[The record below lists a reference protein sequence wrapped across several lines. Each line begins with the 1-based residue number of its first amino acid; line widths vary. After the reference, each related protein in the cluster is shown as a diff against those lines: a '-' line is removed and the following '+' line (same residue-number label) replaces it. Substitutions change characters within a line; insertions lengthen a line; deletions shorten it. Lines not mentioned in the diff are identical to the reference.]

1 VTTPH
6 PIDIATELKS
16 LGPERLEDRTS
27 EYYSNFGGPFGGCTA
42 ATLLRAVMQDERR
55 QGPPV
60 ALTVNFCAA
69 IADGAFEIACRE
81 KRTGRSTQHWSLELT
96 QSERVAATASVVC
109 GQHRAVWS
117 HHPASPPMIAPPETL
132 PEFKRPRE
140 GGWLDRYEMRFAK
153 GQTDFIPRDPTELR
167 DPVSLLWMR
176 DKPERPLDYVA
187 LASMSDAFIIR
198 AFVVRGAFVPV
209 GTVTL
214 TTFFHGDEAAMA
226 RQGTQPLLCQA
237 TARTF
242 SGGFF
247 DQSAELWG
255 ADGHLLATSAQI
267 VWYKE

>member
-1 VTTPH
+1 MTAH
-6 PIDIATELKS
+6 PLDIATELKRV
-16 LGPERLEDRTS
+16 GPDRLAGSTS

-42 ATLLRAVMQDERR
+42 ATLLRAVMEDERR

-69 IADGAFEIACRE
+69 ISEGAFEIACRE
-81 KRTGRSTQHWSLELT
+81 RRTGRSTQHWSLELT
-96 QSERVAATASVVC
+96 QNERVAATASVVC
-109 GQHRAVWS
+109 GQHRPVWS
-117 HHPASPPMIAPPETL
+117 HYPATPPTIAPPETL

-153 GQTDFIPRDPTELR
+153 GQTDFAPRDPADLR

-176 DKPERPLDYVA
+176 DKPGRPLDYVA

-198 AFVVRGAFVPV
+198 AFIVRGQFVPV
-209 GTVTL
+209 GTVSL
-214 TTFFHGDEAAMA
+214 TTFFHGDDEAMT
-226 RQGTQPLLCQA
+226 RQGTQALLCHA
-237 TARTF
+237 TGRIF

-247 DQSAELWG
+247 DQAAELWG
-255 ADGHLLATSAQI
+255 SDGRLLATSTQI